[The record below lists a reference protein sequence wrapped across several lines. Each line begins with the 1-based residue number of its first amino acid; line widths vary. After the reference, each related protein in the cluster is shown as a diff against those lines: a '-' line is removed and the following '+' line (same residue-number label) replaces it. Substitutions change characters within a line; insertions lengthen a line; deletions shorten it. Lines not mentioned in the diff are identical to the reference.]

1 MNSKVNIIG
10 LLEKG
15 RNLLYNIYVRNMVIK
30 MLSRLK
36 DIYQDKLQEE
46 VTQIT
51 DDYYYFYKDKTNC
64 DIFAI
69 SKTISQNEYYLLKE
83 LYNEKKMY
91 TYDYDLQK
99 IYEYLLENKE
109 YPFKVKKIRMIVF
122 HLNKEDMDIAQ
133 KLLFDIYQNCYF
145 LELYHLNI
153 CFFEENQTKIKDLF
167 ETLSVDLGYDI
178 ILHDGLI
185 FNHRYRGEEILEYIK
200 AYHDNESIYKKA
212 YTDLADIILSLGR
225 SEYVN
230 LKKALKNNLL
240 IPLFQD
246 ATTREIISVMFK
258 NDLNVSQTS
267 KLLYMNRNSLIN
279 KLDSIF
285 KETGLNL
292 QKFTHACAIYQMI
305 YLA

>member
-99 IYEYLLENKE
+99 IYEYLLENK
-109 YPFKVKKIRMIVF
+109 
-122 HLNKEDMDIAQ
+122 
-133 KLLFDIYQNCYF
+133 
-145 LELYHLNI
+145 
-153 CFFEENQTKIKDLF
+153 
-167 ETLSVDLGYDI
+167 
-178 ILHDGLI
+178 
-185 FNHRYRGEEILEYIK
+185 
-200 AYHDNESIYKKA
+200 
-212 YTDLADIILSLGR
+212 
-225 SEYVN
+225 
-230 LKKALKNNLL
+230 
-240 IPLFQD
+240 
-246 ATTREIISVMFK
+246 
-258 NDLNVSQTS
+258 
-267 KLLYMNRNSLIN
+267 
-279 KLDSIF
+279 
-285 KETGLNL
+285 
-292 QKFTHACAIYQMI
+292 
-305 YLA
+305 